1 VGHSSL
7 LLETRIDTIPDM
19 SPCASP
25 VLRPGREL
33 SGLKFRRGPFSR
45 QGAIGDICFRYFDA
59 QGEPVKSALMQRVI
73 GIEPSS
79 LKRDRRAARLCWR
92 ATNVRLDRFN
102 CDQCCAVPTALHK
115 AVTARYMKG

>member
-1 VGHSSL
+1 VLPQFFDRGGNSL
-7 LLETRIDTIPDM
+7 VSNFDDGVSAARVR
-19 SPCASP
+19 SA
-25 VLRPGREL
+25 
-33 SGLKFRRGPFSR
+33 
-45 QGAIGDICFRYFDA
+45 ICFRYFDA